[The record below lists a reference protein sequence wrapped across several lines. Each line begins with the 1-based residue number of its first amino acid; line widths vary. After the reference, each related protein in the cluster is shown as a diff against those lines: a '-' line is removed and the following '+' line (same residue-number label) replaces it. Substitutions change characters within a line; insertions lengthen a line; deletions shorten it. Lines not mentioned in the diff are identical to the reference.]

1 MADLKSIGK
10 AIGRVATNYLEAQ
23 AKKVSNHVEKE
34 EKTKYDTLASN
45 LNKLR
50 QTVDK
55 VHDKCRG
62 FFSY

>member
-23 AKKVSNHVEKE
+23 SNHVKEE

-45 LNKLR
+45 LDKLR
-50 QTVDK
+50 ES
-55 VHDKCRG
+55 H
-62 FFSY
+62 FSDNKR

>member
-1 MADLKSIGK
+1 MEEIKMADLKSIGK

-50 QTVDK
+50 ES
-55 VHDKCRG
+55 H
-62 FFSY
+62 FSDN